1 MSNQAAS
8 TGGAAGPRSRGAR
21 PGGKSGSTI
30 DPVRVIRQHVL
41 GIIVSGVVGAAVGI
55 GAYFALRS
63 TYPLYTSEVMF
74 EVRPGLLE
82 STDIGTK
89 ESMSEKD
96 VSRIANTQALL
107 LKHRDVLSDAVRAQ
121 AVRNSGWMQDWF
133 VDPVSGSPL
142 DAQAV
147 DDLIKTI
154 STPVI
159 RNTNLFTVRW
169 SWHNSQDVPVV
180 LNAIARAYL
189 LKIERLDTEQFSA
202 NEKLFQEQLR
212 NTRLA
217 LGDIQDEIQSFILAK
232 GITTLED
239 PRHSQAMFE
248 TQKLTETLTRS
259 QSELRMIQTQYL
271 QTAAKLEGTVKA
283 SHDDIL
289 EAEYDITLQRQLQTL
304 EMLKSQERSIRDK
317 FNANTSQVRSIEREV
332 RSTGLQID
340 SKRREILQR
349 NLNARLKGLGDS
361 QSQLQDVIENIE
373 VELEAKDASLR
384 DLATSATQYDAM
396 KAQRTLL
403 ETRRD
408 DNSQLLNSIQLMK
421 LRQDAGRVRLVNLA
435 LTPRELSFPLPEVII
450 PAGIVICMGM
460 FIGFLFL
467 REIMNKRIRGASDL
481 AVMPGAT
488 ILGSIPEIDEDP
500 TSIEDA
506 ERAVSLHPD
515 SVVAESYRQA
525 WTKIHRAMQRQGASS
540 LLLASGMPGSG
551 TTTAVTNFADA
562 AAGAGISVI
571 VVDANFRRPALASEY
586 DLDDES
592 PGLGD
597 VLNEQSDAGDVVQST
612 GNPLIRVVSA
622 GRPTNRLYRRFN
634 DRSFAGFLASLRG
647 TCDLILVDT
656 APAIAAGDAYVLANH
671 TDAVA
676 LVVQANREERGLVAR
691 LINQFNDAQGEL
703 VGILLNRPRRTAG
716 GYFKKN
722 YELMASYTADA
733 DD

>member
-30 DPVRVIRQHVL
+30 DPIRVIRQHVL

-55 GAYFALRS
+55 GSYFVLRS

-133 VDPVSGSPL
+133 VDPVTGSPL
-142 DAQAV
+142 EAQAV
-147 DDLIKTI
+147 DDLIETI

-159 RNTNLFTVRW
+159 RNTNLFSVRW
-169 SWHNSQDVPVV
+169 SWHNSQDVPVI
-180 LNAIARAYL
+180 LNAIARSYL

-271 QTAAKLEGTVKA
+271 QTAAKLEGTIEA

-317 FNANTSQVRSIEREV
+317 FSANTTQVRSIEREV

-340 SKRREILQR
+340 SKRREILHR

-467 REIMNKRIRGASDL
+467 REIMNTRIRGASDL
-481 AVMPGAT
+481 AVIPGAT

-506 ERAVSLHPD
+506 ECAVSLHPD

-586 DLDDES
+586 DLDDDS

-597 VLNEQSDAGDVVQST
+597 VLNEQSNASDVVQST

-622 GRPTNRLYRRFN
+622 GRPANRLYRRFN
-634 DRSFAGFLASLRG
+634 DRSFGSFLASLRG

-722 YELMASYTADA
+722 YELMASYTAGAED
-733 DD
+733 